1 MGRFLTTPQNST
13 TGSASIQNG
22 TPKFLDSAS
31 GSRACY
37 ALMSSNGGGV
47 AFYDNFFQQVRSD
60 KFLAYS
66 GSGGLGGNYQN
77 SPAGDVQNTSG
88 LFYSVTSTSSQVST
102 TATTTYINSTNSS
115 GELGNYMM
123 DAFSNSTIN
132 SCTSRSN
139 SWNHKAN
146 TAALIVNS
154 DHTNKRIVYI
164 RNGANF
170 RAIDR
175 LDGVYTYDKYNT
187 KSYTIPGANGSMN
200 GAASYNNKLKRLVL
214 IDYVANGGQFK
225 ITTYN
230 GIDFDKNPSPL
241 AAFTAE
247 GVTVSTTAT
256 FTIPSW
262 TSNNTESYYG
272 LQPVLCDNG
281 KVIVTVMFAAS
292 SFSLYEV
299 NILNNVAIATL
310 KLTSSLTTSYGRESG
325 LYYGQKIL
333 QSRDMNSVLMF
344 VPYYYYGSGLRAFI
358 INKRFGTYNT
368 ATNLE
373 ITSSSDGVQPLP
385 YGNSGFCSY
394 SVGNVYASNPTGGY
408 VKGFIDVNEYTG
420 EIVASGGSILLPYFP
435 LVNTTNYPGMTQVTD
450 YSLLDNQD
458 VEG

>member
-13 TGSASIQNG
+13 ISASTQNG

-47 AFYDNFFQQVRSD
+47 AFYDNFFQQVRAD
-60 KFLAYS
+60 KFLANS
-66 GSGGLGGNYQN
+66 ASGGLGGNYQN
-77 SPAGDVQNTSG
+77 SPAGDVQTTSG
-88 LFYSVTSTSSQVST
+88 LFYSVNSTSSQASSSGT
-102 TATTTYINSTNSS
+102 TNYINSTNSS

-175 LDGVYTYDKYNT
+175 LAGVYTYDKYNT

-247 GVTVSTTAT
+247 GVTASTTAT

-281 KVIVTVMFAAS
+281 KVIVTVMFINS

-344 VPYYYYGSGLRAFI
+344 VPYYYYGSGIRAFI
-358 INKRFGTYNT
+358 INKRFGTYST

-373 ITSSSDGVQPLP
+373 STSSAAGVQPLP

-394 SVGNVYASNPTGGY
+394 FVGNAYAGNPAGGY
-408 VKGFIDVNEYTG
+408 VQGFTDVNEYTG